1 MNVGEPLLL
10 VACERQPQPHKPS
23 HSPYVLRC
31 FRRGEGAGRNR
42 NGQNEYAKRRSH
54 LSFLFTLISLL
65 IVVIKSRHSITQR
78 FPIGIAV
85 DIASS
90 IRSPTNLKR
99 INRTNLPGRN
109 PLGIRRGSMRIATS
123 SMATVKEE
131 LPSYPNLTVAHSLQ
145 LRELPIVRAG
155 MRNQLCGY
163 GRTKDRFPLL
173 RSSLRHT
180 SWPCAQSD

>member
-99 INRTNLPGRN
+99 INRTNLP
-109 PLGIRRGSMRIATS
+109 
-123 SMATVKEE
+123 
-131 LPSYPNLTVAHSLQ
+131 
-145 LRELPIVRAG
+145 
-155 MRNQLCGY
+155 
-163 GRTKDRFPLL
+163 RTKSAWDQKRLDEDRHKLDGY
-173 RSSLRHT
+173 RQRRA
-180 SWPCAQSD
+180 AQLP